1 MLQTQHKNT
10 RDNNQHLLLPPKPTF
25 HNTTIHE
32 YFSITET
39 QENDLKTDIIKI
51 IEVLREKRNT
61 PLKEIQETQTENWMK
76 LINLP
81 LKAKKKG
88 TVEKESI
95 RIKVPKE

>member
-1 MLQTQHKNT
+1 MS
-10 RDNNQHLLLPPKPTF
+10 PPELSY
-25 HNTTIHE
+25 HTTASPE
-32 YFSITET
+32 YSNITET